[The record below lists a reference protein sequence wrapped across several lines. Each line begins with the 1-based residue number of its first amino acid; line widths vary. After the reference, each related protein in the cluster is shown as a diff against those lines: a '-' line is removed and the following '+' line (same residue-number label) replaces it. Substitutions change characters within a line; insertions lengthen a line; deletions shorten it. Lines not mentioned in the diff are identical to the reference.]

1 MSGDAPT
8 APIAVVD
15 DAGARPAGP
24 AEAAEPAQPGER
36 SPWRLRPRPTWWPEV
51 AAAAGLAAVAF
62 VAGLTRQRGEP
73 AWRTIWAEDGSIYLQ
88 QALDEGPVS
97 VLFRGYAGYL
107 QLPCRLLALPVRHLS
122 PAQWPVWF
130 AVSSAAVT
138 ALVVAA
144 VYVLARGWIAS
155 RPLRAVVAASVVL
168 GPGLA
173 SENLANAAY
182 IPWAFLA
189 ALPWAILSYAER
201 PAAVA
206 VRAVLAFLAATASLL
221 SIILLPLAVGWL
233 AVRRTRATAVVTAVF
248 LVGLGVQIVAAR
260 QSSLDV
266 AAADSSVGDLA
277 EIFGVFVLAQLLVGN
292 RFVDNL
298 WIDGGMA
305 FVAACFLVT
314 AVVAGL
320 LAWRSDRRRRVLAL
334 VLMVLGAVIFV
345 VPLWGRGT
353 SLSALTAGAYH
364 QAGMR
369 YAVVPAFLLV
379 CALAV
384 LADAGERASP
394 PRWTGW
400 AAVRAAL
407 VAQVCA
413 VFVISFAVRNPRSD
427 GPDVV
432 DEARQASEW
441 CASQSRDTPVY
452 LSVSPGGAWSVAT
465 TCHQHAPAP

>member
-1 MSGDAPT
+1 
-8 APIAVVD
+8 
-15 DAGARPAGP
+15 
-24 AEAAEPAQPGER
+24 
-36 SPWRLRPRPTWWPEV
+36 V

-62 VAGLTRQRGEP
+62 VATLTRQRGEP

-122 PAQWPVWF
+122 PEHWPGWF
-130 AVSSAAVT
+130 AVSSAVVT

-144 VYVLARGWIAS
+144 VYVLARSWIDS

-182 IPWAFLA
+182 IPWIFLA
-189 ALPWAILSYAER
+189 ALPWALLSYAER
-201 PAAVA
+201 PVAVA

-221 SIILLPLAVGWL
+221 SLVLLPLAVGWL
-233 AVRRTRATAVVTAVF
+233 VVRRNRATAVVTAVF
-248 LVGLGVQIVAAR
+248 VFGLGVQLVAAR

-266 AAADSSVGDLA
+266 AAAESAVGDLV

-292 RFVDNL
+292 RFADNL

-314 AVVAGL
+314 AVIGGL
-320 LAWRSDRRRRVLAL
+320 LAWRSDQRRRLLAVVL
-334 VLMVLGAVIFV
+334 VVLGGVIFV

-353 SLSALTAGAYH
+353 SLSALTAGEYH

-379 CALAV
+379 SALAV
-384 LADAGERASP
+384 LADADERASP
-394 PRWTGW
+394 VGGRGR

-432 DEARQASEW
+432 DEARQASDW
-441 CASQSRDTPVY
+441 CATQTPGTPVY
-452 LSVSPGGAWSVAT
+452 LPVSPGGTWSVAT
-465 TCHQHAPAP
+465 ACHQHAP